1 MEIAGLVYFIF
12 AVVCAFELS
21 YDAKQRNMSSLW
33 WGIVGFFFGIFG
45 CILYLAVK
53 KPYRREQKISKMRD
67 LEFLRE
73 LKEKRC
79 ISEAE
84 YEKYKAEVLE

>member
-45 CILYLAVK
+45 CILYLSVK
-53 KPYRREQKISKMRD
+53 KPYRRELEISRLRD
-67 LEFLRE
+67 IDFLLE
-73 LKEKRC
+73 LKKKGD
-79 ISEAE
+79 INEAQ
-84 YEKYKAEVLE
+84 YEKYKTILN

>member
-12 AVVCAFELS
+12 AVVCAFEIS
-21 YDAKQRNMSSLW
+21 YDAKQRNMSGFW
-33 WGIVGFFFGIFG
+33 WGVVGFFFGIFG

-67 LEFLRE
+67 LEFLRG
-73 LKEKRC
+73 LKEKGV

>member
-33 WGIVGFFFGIFG
+33 WGIVGFS
-45 CILYLAVK
+45 LAFWMYFVF
-53 KPYRREQKISKMRD
+53 SG
-67 LEFLRE
+67 
-73 LKEKRC
+73 
-79 ISEAE
+79 
-84 YEKYKAEVLE
+84 

>member
-1 MEIAGLVYFIF
+1 M
-12 AVVCAFELS
+12 
-21 YDAKQRNMSSLW
+21 
-33 WGIVGFFFGIFG
+33 
-45 CILYLAVK
+45 YLAVK

-67 LEFLRE
+67 LEFLRG

>member
-33 WGIVGFFFGIFG
+33 WGYSWV
-45 CILYLAVK
+45 
-53 KPYRREQKISKMRD
+53 
-67 LEFLRE
+67 FLWHFWMYFVF
-73 LKEKRC
+73 
-79 ISEAE
+79 SG
-84 YEKYKAEVLE
+84 